1 MAQAPDNRTPG
12 IAAERP
18 LLARSLWAAG
28 APPPPPCP
36 PLEGEA
42 TADVCV
48 VGGGYAGLS
57 AALHLAEAGA
67 SVRLLEAQH
76 PGWGA
81 SGRNGGQVGVGQR
94 VDQPQLEGM
103 TDPATARMAW
113 EIGRDAAA
121 LVRDLVARHAI
132 ACAFKPGVMYVSHRP
147 RLDPGYRVYADHM
160 TATYGHDAVYLSP
173 AEVRARL
180 GARGVSAG
188 VLEPSGGHLHPLA
201 YARGLAAAAEA
212 AGAVIHERTRVLA
225 IDGAVGALRVRTEAG
240 TLACD
245 RVVVA
250 CNGYLG
256 GLEPQVAA
264 RVMPINNF
272 VCATEPLPEDRAR
285 ALIRDDVAVADSR
298 FVVNYYRL
306 SEDRRLLFGGG
317 ESYGWRFPRDLK
329 GFVRARMLRVFPQL
343 ADVAVTHAWGGT
355 LAITPTRLPFFAE
368 LRPGVLTASGYSG
381 SGVALATMAGAVLAE
396 ALTGERRR
404 FEAMARLPVPAFP
417 GGARLRR
424 PLLVAAMLL
433 AQLRDAL

>member
-1 MAQAPDNRTPG
+1 MDLLHANEAPGVWPRSWYLDTAPP
-12 IAAERP
+12 APERP
-18 LLARSLWAAG
+18 PLQGAARA
-28 APPPPPCP
+28 
-36 PLEGEA
+36 E
-42 TADVCV
+42 VCV
-48 VGGGYAGLS
+48 IGAGYTGLS
-57 AALHLAEAGA
+57 TALHLAERGVA
-67 SVRLLEAQH
+67 VRVVEAQFA
-76 PGWGA
+76 GWGA

-94 VDQPQLEGM
+94 VDQPQLERM
-103 TDPATARMAW
+103 TDPDTARAAW

-121 LVRDLVARHAI
+121 LVRALVARHAI
-132 ACAFKPGVMYVSHRP
+132 ACAFKPGVMYVSHRR
-147 RLDPGYRVYADHM
+147 RLDAGSRAYAEHM
-160 TATYGHDAVYLSP
+160 AARHGHDAVYLDP
-173 AEVRARL
+173 AEVRDRL
-180 GARGVSAG
+180 GARGVSAA
-188 VLEPSGGHLHPLA
+188 VLEPSAGHLHPLS

-212 AGAVIHERTRVLA
+212 AGAVIHERSRVLA
-225 IDGAVGALRVRTEAG
+225 IEGREGALRVRVEG
-240 TLACD
+240 GELACD
-245 RVVVA
+245 RAVLA

-256 GLEPQVAA
+256 GLDPKVAA

-272 VCATEPLPEDRAR
+272 VCATEPLPRDRAR

-306 SEDRRLLFGGG
+306 TEDRRLLFGGG
-317 ESYGWRFPRDLK
+317 ESYGWRFPRDLP

-355 LAITPTRLPFFAE
+355 LAITPTRLPYFAE
-368 LRPGVLTASGYSG
+368 PRPGVLTASGYSG